1 MSVED
6 ETWDRP
12 ICAFCDKEIP
22 YGEKT
27 YHKLGLCWR
36 NIPKIKEEK
45 LIMEP
50 LMIKIKKDDLEEML
64 VRVLESAEPS
74 VPYSSDRVLMLQDA
88 YKARGDTLLY
98 LQNKIRAFLNITN

>member
-6 ETWDRP
+6 ETWNRP
-12 ICAFCDKEIP
+12 SCTFCGKTVR
-22 YGEKT
+22 YGEKGK
-27 YHKLGLCWR
+27 HGLNACCKE
-36 NIPKIKEEK
+36 IFKIKEGEF
-45 LIMEP
+45 IMEP
-50 LMIKIKKDDLEEML
+50 LMIKIKKDELEEML

-98 LQNKIRAFLNITN
+98 LQNKIRAFLNIGN